1 MKAPPDALKH
11 TRTVLGVD
19 VAACGAR
26 GCGTFFAA
34 TLKAITC
41 KACAEKRAARQ
52 RSGRAKL
59 ELAARRAHFQ
69 GRMSKGLWFG

>member
-1 MKAPPDALKH
+1 VKAPAGALKH

-26 GCGTFFAA
+26 GEGTWFSP
-34 TLKAITC
+34 TLKGITC
-41 KACAEKRAARQ
+41 TACAEKRAGRQ
-52 RSGRAKL
+52 TNNRAKR

-69 GRMSKGLWFG
+69 GRTAKGLWFG

>member
-1 MKAPPDALKH
+1 VKAPAGAVKH

-26 GCGTFFAA
+26 GEGTWFAP

-59 ELAARRAHFQ
+59 EMAARRAHFQ
-69 GRMSKGLWFG
+69 GRTAKGLWFG